1 MGRPLTSL
9 KIADGAQGLKEYFKT
24 RPLLAAAQQ
33 RYEYALWKLHG
44 ETRGGAAHLY
54 KQKTIATYSRTYD
67 LPVLV
72 ETGTYLGA
80 MVYAM
85 RNTFRRIYSVEL
97 SHGLFI
103 KAQARFRPFPH
114 ITILEGSSAAILP
127 QLLHSICE
135 PVLFWLDGHYSGGI
149 TARGEKDTPVLS
161 EVRVILQQMKQEF
174 VILIDDA
181 RLFVGNDGYPTLR
194 ELREFVTTSKP
205 DMQFLMDK
213 DIIRIFPRQQYD
225 TIRYRTTL
233 PI

>member
-1 MGRPLTSL
+1 MSL
-9 KIADGAQGLKEYFKT
+9 KIADGTHGLKEYFKT
-24 RPLLAAAQQ
+24 QPFVSAARQ
-33 RYEYALWKLHG
+33 RYEYALWKLRG
-44 ETRGGAAHLY
+44 ETRGAAHLY

-97 SHGLFI
+97 SHRLFT
-103 KAQARFRPFPH
+103 KAQARFGRFSH
-114 ITILEGSSAAILP
+114 ISILEGNSAAVLP
-127 QLLHSICE
+127 QLLHSLRE

-149 TARGEKDTPVLS
+149 TSRADKDTPVLS
-161 EVRVILQQMKQEF
+161 EVTIILQQMKQEF

-181 RLFVGNDGYPTLR
+181 RLFVGNNGYPTLR

-205 DMQFLMDK
+205 DLQFLMDK
-213 DIIRIFPRQQYD
+213 DIIRIFPQITKPYK
-225 TIRYRTTL
+225 TTL